1 VEFDLFL
8 EVSQCLIELLLARD
22 QLRRMDHDGRRA
34 AENYFGKIELSSD
47 LRVLFEQCHLVPS
60 C

>member
-1 VEFDLFL
+1 MMEED
-8 EVSQCLIELLLARD
+8 A
-22 QLRRMDHDGRRA
+22 RRA